1 LGSPQ
6 GPNIIDWPK
15 ILAVG
20 IASPAATVVTSR
32 FGVAGTLL
40 GLALSAIFVTA
51 AVDVLKV
58 YLARIPGA
66 VTTIPVGLRKKSF
79 FEGPLRE
86 RRCRSESLR
95 RFRALD
101 AVPS

>member
-40 GLALSAIFVTA
+40 GLPYPPHSS
-51 AVDVLKV
+51 
-58 YLARIPGA
+58 PQ
-66 VTTIPVGLRKKSF
+66 
-79 FEGPLRE
+79 
-86 RRCRSESLR
+86 RSTS
-95 RFRALD
+95 
-101 AVPS
+101 